1 MKNGAVNKYKRI
13 NSRKWEIE
21 HDMYI
26 YIYYILYFLFCIIM
40 YIYIYLSD
48 ASKFGAI
55 QQQTGENGV
64 QRRQT
69 VNRRYDGYNFFLGS
83 LR

>member
-26 YIYYILYFLFCIIM
+26 YILYIILFILYN
-40 YIYIYLSD
+40 YIYLYD

-55 QQQTGENGV
+55 HQQTGENGV